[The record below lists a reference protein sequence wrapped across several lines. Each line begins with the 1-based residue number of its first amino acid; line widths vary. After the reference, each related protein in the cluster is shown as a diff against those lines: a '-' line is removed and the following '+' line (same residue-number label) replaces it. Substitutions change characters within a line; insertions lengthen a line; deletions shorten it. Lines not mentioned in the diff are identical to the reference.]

1 VIDQAAANHTGRELQ
16 LMVAGKKPLAMFYGE
31 IGELPHEEIIPEERF
46 APYVS
51 SGEFV
56 RGETVREGAYHPVLK
71 RNAKVKYVF
80 YALKDEAW
88 RIPAIILVMN
98 AESKLPMP
106 NETTDRITGAL
117 LGYTDEEID
126 AYCAY
131 YRRRAT

>member
-1 VIDQAAANHTGRELQ
+1 
-16 LMVAGKKPLAMFYGE
+16 
-31 IGELPHEEIIPEERF
+31 
-46 APYVS
+46 
-51 SGEFV
+51 
-56 RGETVREGAYHPVLK
+56 LK

-106 NETTDRITGAL
+106 NEATDRITGAL

-126 AYCAY
+126 AHCAY